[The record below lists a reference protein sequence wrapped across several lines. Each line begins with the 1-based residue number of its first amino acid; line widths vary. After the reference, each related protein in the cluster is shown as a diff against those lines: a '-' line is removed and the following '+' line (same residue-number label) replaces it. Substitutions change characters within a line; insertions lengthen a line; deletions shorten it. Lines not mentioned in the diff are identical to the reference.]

1 MRNLLIRLLSKKAE
15 PVEPKDSESPK
26 EKWIHELLLTPRD
39 PESPNVN

>member
-1 MRNLLIRLLSKKAE
+1 MLNLITRLLPKKAKL
-15 PVEPKDSESPK
+15 VEPKDNELIK